1 VGRDVAALIMGVR
14 SLIVSVFPDAV
25 ETLWHAPKRSANVG
39 QSPSKPKHFC
49 VICPNRSWVTLG
61 FNVTH
66 GLAAK
71 DSFGLLVGKGKD
83 WRRVRLESLADLK
96 KPGLSE
102 LIRAAGELIYAPA
115 TTSTSK
121 RKSQNGDD
129 NDDDDDDDHNDDDH
143 GNDDDDDE

>member
-1 VGRDVAALIMGVR
+1 
-14 SLIVSVFPDAV
+14 
-25 ETLWHAPKRSANVG
+25 
-39 QSPSKPKHFC
+39 
-49 VICPNRSWVTLG
+49 VTLG